1 MRKGWCAAWC
11 GVPAFWHPGAAVCAG
26 TRKQQILPGGAPV
39 CEISVK
45 MWKSRKNSAKMG
57 KKKEENT
64 TRTRKETIHTM
75 ESLKILVVDD
85 EARMRKLVK
94 DFLTIKGFTVIEA
107 EDGEQAVDIFFKQKD
122 ISLIILDVM
131 MPRMDGWQVVK
142 EIREYSQVPI
152 IMLTAKGEVFD
163 KVLGLELGAD
173 DYVVKPFE
181 TKEVIARINAVLRR
195 IGKKESSQVKEVH
208 YENLSINL
216 TNYELKVKG
225 VQIDTPPKE
234 MELIYH
240 LASNPNRVFTRDQL
254 LDEVWGFE
262 YYGDSRTVDVH
273 VKRLRE
279 KLEGVSDKWSL
290 KTVWG
295 VGYKFEVKE

>member
-1 MRKGWCAAWC
+1 MA
-11 GVPAFWHPGAAVCAG
+11 
-26 TRKQQILPGGAPV
+26 
-39 CEISVK
+39 
-45 MWKSRKNSAKMG
+45 
-57 KKKEENT
+57 
-64 TRTRKETIHTM
+64 
-75 ESLKILVVDD
+75 KILVVDD
-85 EARMRKLVK
+85 EAVLVK
-94 DFLTIKGFTVIEA
+94 GIRFNLQQEGYQVETGS
-107 EDGEQAVDIFFKQKD
+107 DGEQAVELAREGSFD
-122 ISLIILDVM
+122 LIILDLM
-131 MPRMDGWQVVK
+131 MPKIDGLQACMR
-142 EIREYSQVPI
+142 IREFSNVPI

-225 VQIDTPPKE
+225 VQIDTPPKK

-254 LDEVWGFE
+254 LDEVWGFD